1 MTTNQEKQIVETIK
15 KVMVNNNYR
24 IAYEEAVK
32 MAKEMNITER
42 SDFFPFVFALDIRGE
57 KADEFMNEVLMVNE
71 TKIYRINLLL
81 NDTIAK
87 HKDESICVFS
97 TENEQEAKRVFEKL
111 SENKNLKYILK

>member
-1 MTTNQEKQIVETIK
+1 MKTNQEKQIVKKKK

-57 KADEFMNEVLMVNE
+57 KSDEFMNEVL
-71 TKIYRINLLL
+71 I
-81 NDTIAK
+81 
-87 HKDESICVFS
+87 
-97 TENEQEAKRVFEKL
+97 
-111 SENKNLKYILK
+111 